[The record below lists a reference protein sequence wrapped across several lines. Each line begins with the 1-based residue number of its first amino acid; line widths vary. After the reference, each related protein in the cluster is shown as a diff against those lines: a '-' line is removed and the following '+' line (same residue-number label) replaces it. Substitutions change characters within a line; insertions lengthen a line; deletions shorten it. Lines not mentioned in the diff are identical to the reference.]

1 MLERTEDMPTRLRSR
16 TSQPARFSD
25 WIDEFFDEAFN
36 MTSGSFTPGMNVY
49 ETDEAFELTLE
60 LPGMK
65 KDDIEISIENNVLN
79 ISGERKATREEDGR
93 IYHRIESRF
102 GTFSRNL
109 PLPNNVNE
117 DNIEANYDNG
127 VLTVNIPKTEQR
139 TGKKIDVK

>member
-1 MLERTEDMPTRLRSR
+1 
-16 TSQPARFSD
+16 
-25 WIDEFFDEAFN
+25 
-36 MTSGSFTPGMNVY
+36 
-49 ETDEAFELTLE
+49 
-60 LPGMK
+60 MK